1 MLNFK
6 LNIKLMKKNFMAL
19 SVAFCSAQLYAQL
32 PVYWQTTTPGSFL
45 ITGSTIRNNGWAPI
59 WDYAN
64 SLQKLP
70 TNRDGYIE
78 FSAETPVDTVVYYQV
93 GFAKASAPSVPVV
106 CFQIKATATT
116 AYIYPSSSV
125 GPAIWSTSCTPVATG
140 SVLRI
145 ERVGN
150 AIRFWAN
157 NCELIYTN
165 PPSPVTIT
173 PTEDWVVVFKPS
185 GSGVANRGAVNTI
198 VSFGGSDEL
207 WGRISPTAISPV
219 SLTDK
224 VGIGK
229 VPTVALDVNGTTSIS
244 TLSGTGTA
252 LTEASANG
260 TLQRKAMGLATQ
272 ALLGNG
278 TWGDISNFSPWKNA
292 ASPAGAIY
300 FQPATTRFVGIN
312 QTVPTA
318 NLDIGNSSCDNKPAL
333 KITSDE
339 ILSCMAGVTN
349 GDYIDCSA
357 NTTLGLVQRF
367 VVKQN
372 GFVGINRT
380 PSYWLDAAGSIRAV
394 STIYPSDIR
403 FKEGVK
409 EIIQPLELIRQL
421 SGKTYTFKTKDFPT
435 WNFDEGL
442 QYGFIAQE
450 LKKVMP
456 ELVKE
461 DNEGYLGVNY
471 TMLIPVLT
479 EAIKEQQQ
487 ELDLLKQELTLLKDN
502 KSPQTTT
509 STTTGIPAVDAY
521 LAQNI
526 PNPFNQTTN
535 ISYKLPAGISAASLG
550 IYDLNGKEIRLFQL
564 DRATT
569 GSVMINGGDLKPGMY
584 VYTLIIDGKYFDS
597 KKMILTSK

>member
-1 MLNFK
+1 
-6 LNIKLMKKNFMAL
+6 MKKILLAL
-19 SVAFCSAQLYAQL
+19 SIAFCTAQLYAQL

-45 ITGSTIRNNGWAPI
+45 ISGSTIRNNGWAPN

-70 TNRDGYIE
+70 PNRDGYIE
-78 FSAETPVDTVVYYQV
+78 FSAETPVTTGVYYQI
-93 GFAKASAPSVPVV
+93 GFAKASAPSTPVV
-106 CFQIKATATT
+106 SFRIQVGNPG
-116 AYIYPSSSV
+116 YIWPSSSM
-125 GPAIWSTSCTPVATG
+125 GSTIWSSCPQVAIG
-140 SVLRI
+140 SVLRL

-150 AIRFWAN
+150 VIRFWIKTPTS
-157 NCELIYTN
+157 CELIYTN

-185 GSGVANRGAVNTI
+185 GDGAVNSGAVNTT

-207 WGRISPTAISPV
+207 WGRVSPTAISPV

-229 VPTVALDVNGTTSIS
+229 VPAVELDVNGTTSIS

-252 LTEASANG
+252 LTEASSNG

-272 ALLGNG
+272 VLSG
-278 TWGDISNFSPWKNA
+278 TGSWTDISNFAPWKNA

-300 FQPATTRFVGIN
+300 FQPTSNRYVGIN
-312 QTVPTA
+312 QTTPAA
-318 NLDIGNSSCDNKPAL
+318 NLDIVNSDCDNKPAL
-333 KITSDE
+333 KIANDEVLSCQAGTSD
-339 ILSCMAGVTN
+339 

-357 NTTLGLVQRF
+357 TTINGLVQRF
-367 VVKQN
+367 VVKSN
-372 GFVGINRT
+372 GAVGINRA
-380 PSYWLDAAGSIRAV
+380 PSYFLDVAGPIRV
-394 STIYPSDIR
+394 VTTVYPSDRR
-403 FKEGVK
+403 FKENVK
-409 EIIQPLELIRQL
+409 EINKPLELIRQL
-421 SGKTYTFKTKDFPT
+421 SGKIYTFKTKGFPA
-435 WNFDEGL
+435 WNFDGGL

-479 EAIKEQQQ
+479 EAIKAQQQ
-487 ELDLLKQELTLLKDN
+487 EIELLKQEVTSLKDN
-502 KSPQTTT
+502 RSSQTTLAIAGV
-509 STTTGIPAVDAY
+509 SASEAY
-521 LAQNI
+521 LAQNV

-535 ISYKLPAGISAASLG
+535 ISYKLPAGISAATLG

-564 DRATT
+564 SREAT
-569 GSVMINGGDLKPGMY
+569 GSVTINGGDLKPGMY
-584 VYTLIIDGKYFDS
+584 VYTLIIDGKYFNS